1 MKPISRLLKT
11 LILVAVTSLCCSAQG
26 KYQPTPENLKTRE
39 WFQDAKFG
47 LFIHWGVYS
56 VLGDGEWVMNQQ
68 QIPIKAYEKIPGFFN
83 PTEFDAKAWVQM
95 AKSAGMKYITIT
107 SKHHDGFAMWNSQV
121 SDYNIVKRTPYGKD
135 VLKDVGGRM
144 PQGRHQTILLSL
156 TTRLASS

>member
-1 MKPISRLLKT
+1 MRKYISFNTIIICLAAFSISFASMAQSKYEP
-11 LILVAVTSLCCSAQG
+11 SA
-26 KYQPTPENLKTRE
+26 ENLKSRE

-68 QIPIKAYEKIPGFFN
+68 QIPIKAYEKVPSFFN

-107 SKHHDGFAMWNSQV
+107 SKHHDGFAMWNSV
-121 SDYNIVKRTPYGKD
+121 
-135 VLKDVGGRM
+135 
-144 PQGRHQTILLSL
+144 
-156 TTRLASS
+156 